1 MRLWSFIFK
10 DRSLEYKF
18 ALLSVVPIIII
29 TTFMVIYIINSL
41 ERSMIEKTRIR
52 VQGLT
57 KLFALSMSNAF
68 VIYNKDLL
76 DNYVDRLAKE
86 KNILYAMIVDSSDSR
101 ILAHSDH
108 QNDGKI
114 FMASDL
120 GSSPSQLIVNKKQGK
135 IYELSTPIIIGGKK
149 YGDGWVGFSLEEVY
163 QEIAVLKNKIIIVAI
178 IAILLGALFSILLSR
193 IISKPVR
200 VLSEQAE
207 RIGAGNFE
215 QKVIYKSKDALGQL
229 AYSFNKMAENLKL
242 NVSMLKD
249 NEERFT
255 KFMEY
260 LPALAFMKDA
270 EGRYVFT
277 NSAYKTILGIEPADR
292 IGKTDEV
299 VWSAEIAATFMER
312 DHQILATGQ
321 PLETVDTLTDS
332 AGRRIIHLTSKFPI
346 FREGKPALIGG
357 IGLDITEI
365 KKAESEIK
373 ALSLNLEKRV
383 KARTS
388 ELEAAQEAMLN
399 LVEDLNNSKDE
410 SEKKAKELNRALY
423 DTEKA
428 RDRIDGILKS
438 VGDGLIVT
446 DIYNRIILM
455 NRAAED
461 LLGAR
466 FSEVIDR
473 PIDFAIKD
481 KTLRNRVKTT
491 LDKKKEGYEFDFEL
505 PGENTKHP
513 HIMRARTSVIE
524 DRNGKYTGIVTIMH
538 DVTYKREVDRM
549 KTEFLST
556 AAHELRTPLTSI
568 QGFSEILLTRDDI
581 KEEEKEECLSYI
593 NKQSVNLAVIINDL
607 LDISRIESGK
617 GFSLNKTPDDI
628 AAIIRDAVPHFQIL
642 SPKHSFEVVVPKE
655 PVEVM
660 VDKEKMRQ
668 VLENFLSNAVKYSP
682 DGGLIRVAGELL
694 EENYQVSIEDQGI
707 GMTSEQVEKIF
718 DKFYRADASNTA
730 IPGTGL
736 GMSIAQYLVEAHG
749 GKVWVE
755 SELGKGTIA
764 RFTIPIK

>member
-1 MRLWSFIFK
+1 
-10 DRSLEYKF
+10 
-18 ALLSVVPIIII
+18 
-29 TTFMVIYIINSL
+29 
-41 ERSMIEKTRIR
+41 
-52 VQGLT
+52 
-57 KLFALSMSNAF
+57 
-68 VIYNKDLL
+68 
-76 DNYVDRLAKE
+76 
-86 KNILYAMIVDSSDSR
+86 
-101 ILAHSDH
+101 
-108 QNDGKI
+108 
-114 FMASDL
+114 
-120 GSSPSQLIVNKKQGK
+120 
-135 IYELSTPIIIGGKK
+135 
-149 YGDGWVGFSLEEVY
+149 
-163 QEIAVLKNKIIIVAI
+163 
-178 IAILLGALFSILLSR
+178 
-193 IISKPVR
+193 
-200 VLSEQAE
+200 
-207 RIGAGNFE
+207 
-215 QKVIYKSKDALGQL
+215 
-229 AYSFNKMAENLKL
+229 
-242 NVSMLKD
+242 
-249 NEERFT
+249 
-255 KFMEY
+255 
-260 LPALAFMKDA
+260 
-270 EGRYVFT
+270 
-277 NSAYKTILGIEPADR
+277 
-292 IGKTDEV
+292 
-299 VWSAEIAATFMER
+299 MER

-365 KKAESEIK
+365 KKAESEIE

-628 AAIIRDAVPHFQIL
+628 AAIIRDAAPQFQIR

-668 VLENFLSNAVKYSP
+668 VLENLLSNAVKYSP
-682 DGGLIRVAGELL
+682 EGGLIRVAGELL
-694 EENYQVSIEDQGI
+694 EENYQVSIEDHGI

-764 RFTIPIK
+764 RFTISIK